1 MLVLNKLIDSDVIL
15 YCICYSHSSYQLDI
29 KDIFG
34 QAKHLIEDVALRC
47 MHDKQQ
53 DDSFYLIFILWY
65 VAATEIC
72 KFDCFQL
79 VLDNGKSDQITVV
92 NGSHTLSSQHAI
104 TKYKVIGSSSHG

>member
-1 MLVLNKLIDSDVIL
+1 M
-15 YCICYSHSSYQLDI
+15 
-29 KDIFG
+29 
-34 QAKHLIEDVALRC
+34 LRC

-53 DDSFYLIFILWY
+53 DDIFILFLFFGMLQLLKF
-65 VAATEIC
+65 C
-72 KFDCFQL
+72 KFDCFQV